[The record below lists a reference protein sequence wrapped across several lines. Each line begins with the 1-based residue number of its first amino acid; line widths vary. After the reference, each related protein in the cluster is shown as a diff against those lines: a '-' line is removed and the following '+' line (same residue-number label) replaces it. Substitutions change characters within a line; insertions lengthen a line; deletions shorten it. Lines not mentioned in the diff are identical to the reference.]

1 LKAFVLER
9 GVDMERIVRA
19 VASELESH
27 LERSGDFSDAVLFLE
42 VRRCIDEPKIN
53 GTAPRREI
61 RSR

>member
-9 GVDMERIVRA
+9 GVDMDRIVRA

-27 LERSGDFSDAVLFLE
+27 LKVMGDFSDAVLFFE
-42 VRRCIDEPKIN
+42 VRRCMDEKDN
-53 GTAPRREI
+53 GTAPRREM